1 MRNMVAPART
11 ETVDHYL
18 ETIYY
23 IEHEGELARPSRLAE
38 WLGVSAPTVSASL
51 ARLARDGWITV
62 APDRHV
68 SLTAQGETAA
78 EGIVRRHR
86 LIERWLTDRLGM
98 DWTSADEQAQR
109 MAGNLTDE
117 VANRL
122 DEHLG
127 FPPTCP
133 HGNVIPGRDAPYGT
147 LVALGDLE
155 PGTFAI
161 VRRISEVAEHDAP
174 QLLRQLDANGLVT
187 GAHVRIADGDTGAG
201 ALPVEVAGRTMA
213 LGTAV
218 ARLIWVEEVEEEA

>member
-1 MRNMVAPART
+1 MAAPGRT

-23 IEHEGELARPSRLAE
+23 IQHEGEVARPSRLAE

-51 ARLARDGWITV
+51 AREARDGWITV

-68 SLTAQGETAA
+68 SLTAQGETVA
-78 EGIVRRHR
+78 EDIVRRHR

-98 DWTSADEQAQR
+98 DWTSADDQAQR
-109 MAGNLTDE
+109 LAGNLTED
-117 VANRL
+117 VADRL

-127 FPPTCP
+127 FPTTCP
-133 HGNVIPGRDAPYGT
+133 HGNVIPGRVAPYGT
-147 LVALGDLE
+147 LVALSDLE

-187 GAHVRIADGDTGAG
+187 GARVRVADRDTGAG

-213 LGTAV
+213 LGTAL
-218 ARLIWVEEVEEEA
+218 AGLIWVEEER